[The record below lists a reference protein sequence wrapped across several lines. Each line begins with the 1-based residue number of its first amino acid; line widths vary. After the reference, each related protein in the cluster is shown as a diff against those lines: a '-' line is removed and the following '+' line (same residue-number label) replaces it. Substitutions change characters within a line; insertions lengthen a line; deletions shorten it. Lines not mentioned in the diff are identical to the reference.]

1 MKLFEE
7 SILNSSIKGKGQ
19 RINVSICTATLM
31 WLIENGSLS
40 INDVYPTDRCSKQT
54 MHQAFLSGLSYAIAP

>member
-7 SILNSSIKGKGQ
+7 SILNSSIKEKGQ
-19 RINVSICTATLM
+19 RINVSICAATLTR
-31 WLIENGSLS
+31 LIANGSLS

-54 MHQAFLSGLSYAIAP
+54 MHQAFLSGLTYAIAP

>member
-7 SILNSSIKGKGQ
+7 SILNSSIKAKGQ
-19 RINVSICTATLM
+19 RINVSISATTLTR
-31 WLIENGSLS
+31 LIENGSLS

>member
-7 SILNSSIKGKGQ
+7 SMLSSSIKDKGQ
-19 RINVSICTATLM
+19 RINVSICAATLAR
-31 WLIENGSLS
+31 LIENGSLS

>member
-7 SILNSSIKGKGQ
+7 SALKSSIKGTGQ
-19 RINVSICTATLM
+19 RINVSICAATLTR
-31 WLIENGSLS
+31 LIENGSLS
-40 INDVYPTDRCSKQT
+40 INDVSPTDRRSKQT

>member
-7 SILNSSIKGKGQ
+7 SILNSSIKAKGQ
-19 RINVSICTATLM
+19 RINVSISATSLTR
-31 WLIENGSLS
+31 LIENGSLS

>member
-7 SILNSSIKGKGQ
+7 SVLSSSIKSKGE
-19 RINVSICTATLM
+19 RIYVSIGVATLTR
-31 WLIENGSLS
+31 LIENGSLS
-40 INDVYPTDRCSKQT
+40 INDVSPTDRRSKQT

>member
-7 SILNSSIKGKGQ
+7 SILSSSIKGAGP
-19 RINVSICTATLM
+19 RINVSICAVTLTR
-31 WLIENGSLS
+31 LIENGSLS
-40 INDVYPTDRCSKQT
+40 INDVSPTDKRSKQI

>member
-7 SILNSSIKGKGQ
+7 SILNSSIKAKGQ
-19 RINVSICTATLM
+19 RINVSISATTLTR
-31 WLIENGSLS
+31 LIEDGSLS